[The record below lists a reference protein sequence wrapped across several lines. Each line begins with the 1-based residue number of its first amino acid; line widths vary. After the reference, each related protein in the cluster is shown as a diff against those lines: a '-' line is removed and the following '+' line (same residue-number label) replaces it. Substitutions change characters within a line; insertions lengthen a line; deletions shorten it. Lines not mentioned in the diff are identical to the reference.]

1 MAKKTLTT
9 EQKLLIYPRV
19 EDFLWSNETLD
30 DNDGSEENR
39 SIEVSQMQE
48 CLVVLGFPLPLFGV
62 DGIFRNE
69 TKTALKAYQEAS
81 FLKPDGI
88 CGENTNN
95 QFYIDI
101 VPPPGAKSIQVVED
115 ERKTELIEQAVA
127 NPNSQQNLTKTAFD
141 YSKFKPYFLVLLNL
155 LLIQALKFDFTSTD
169 IFGRLFKKFDNGCPT
184 PPELGSII
192 RKRNNVAKALN
203 NVGKF
208 IEGFNKT
215 TQTLTGSLNT
225 FSQILQAG
233 RAVLDRTNQAML
245 VAIASGI
252 GIPFVLPPG
261 NKLIDNLKDILY
273 ERKNSKDQPR
283 NVQSLTNQALKV
295 SSQLSF
301 AVGIVNAII
310 IKNLIKLKSLD
321 ALIQNCSEQQVDL
334 EQISSFINSISNDEL
349 EDIQQGTEGN
359 YKNFTFEIKEEEGQN
374 FQSYPKRYAVAIDVN
389 GVIVLESER
398 SFTSTPQVLIE
409 ELKFIIDRD
418 DLKSE

>member
-9 EQKLLIYPRV
+9 EQKLQLYPRV
-19 EDFLWSNETLD
+19 EDFLFSNETLD
-30 DNDGSEENR
+30 DNDGSLENP
-39 SIEVSQMQE
+39 SIEVAQMQE
-48 CLVVLGFPLPLFGV
+48 CLVALGFPLPLFGV
-62 DGIFRNE
+62 DGVFRNE

-101 VPPPGAKSIQVVED
+101 VPPPTAKNIQVVED
-115 ERKTELIEQAVA
+115 ERKIELINHAVA

-215 TQTLTGSLNT
+215 TQTLTGALNT

-233 RAVLDRTNQAML
+233 RAVLNRADQAIIA
-245 VAIASGI
+245 AIASGL
-252 GIPFVLPPG
+252 GIPTIIPPA
-261 NKLIDNLKDILY
+261 NKVVDKVKEVLY
-273 ERKNSKDQPR
+273 ERTNTKGQPR

-301 AVGIVNAII
+301 AVGIVNSIVVKA
-310 IKNLIKLKSLD
+310 KIKLKSLD
-321 ALIQNCSEQQVDL
+321 ALIQNCSERQVDL
-334 EQISSFINSISNDEL
+334 EQISSFINSISSEQIEEL
-349 EDIQQGTEGN
+349 QTVETS
-359 YKNFTFEIKEEEGQN
+359 YKNFTFEIKEQEGQS

-398 SFTSTPQVLIE
+398 SFTSTPQILIE

>member
-9 EQKLLIYPRV
+9 EQKLQLYPRV
-19 EDFLWSNETLD
+19 EDFLFSNETLD
-30 DNDGSEENR
+30 DNDGSLENP
-39 SIEVSQMQE
+39 SIEVAQMQE
-48 CLVVLGFPLPLFGV
+48 CLVALGFPLPLFGV
-62 DGIFRNE
+62 DGVFRNE

-101 VPPPGAKSIQVVED
+101 VPPPTAKNIQVVED
-115 ERKTELIEQAVA
+115 ERKIELINHAVA

-169 IFGRLFKKFDNGCPT
+169 IFGRLFKKFENGCPT

-215 TQTLTGSLNT
+215 IQNLTGALNS
-225 FSQILQAG
+225 FSQLLIAG
-233 RAVLDRTNQAML
+233 RQVLNRADQAIIA
-245 VAIASGI
+245 AIASGL
-252 GIPFVLPPG
+252 GIPTIIPPA
-261 NKLIDNLKDILY
+261 NKVVDKVKEVLY
-273 ERKNSKDQPR
+273 ERTNTKGQPR
-283 NVQSLTNQALKV
+283 NVQSLTNQSLKI

-301 AVGIVNAII
+301 GVGIVNSIVVKA
-310 IKNLIKLKSLD
+310 KIKLKSLD
-321 ALIQNCSEQQVDL
+321 ALIQNCSERQVDL
-334 EQISSFINSISNDEL
+334 EQISSFINSISSEQIEEL
-349 EDIQQGTEGN
+349 QTVETS
-359 YKNFTFEIKEEEGQN
+359 YKNFTFEIKEQEGQS

-398 SFTSTPQVLIE
+398 SFTSTPQILIE

>member
-9 EQKLLIYPRV
+9 EQKLQLYPRV
-19 EDFLWSNETLD
+19 EDFLFSNETLD
-30 DNDGSEENR
+30 DNDGSLENP
-39 SIEVSQMQE
+39 SIEVAQMQE
-48 CLVVLGFPLPLFGV
+48 CLVALGFPLPLFGV
-62 DGIFRNE
+62 DGVFRNE

-101 VPPPGAKSIQVVED
+101 VPPPTAKNIQVVED
-115 ERKTELIEQAVA
+115 ERKIELINHAVA

-215 TQTLTGSLNT
+215 TQTLTGTLNT
-225 FSQILQAG
+225 FSQILIAG
-233 RAVLDRTNQAML
+233 RAVLNRADQAIIA
-245 VAIASGI
+245 AIASGL
-252 GIPFVLPPG
+252 GIPRIVPPA
-261 NKLIDNLKDILY
+261 NKVVDKVKEVLY
-273 ERKNSKDQPR
+273 ERTNTKGQPR

-301 AVGIVNAII
+301 AVGIVNSIVVKA
-310 IKNLIKLKSLD
+310 KIKLKSLD
-321 ALIQNCSEQQVDL
+321 ALIQNCSERQVDL
-334 EQISSFINSISNDEL
+334 EQISSFINSISSEQIEEL
-349 EDIQQGTEGN
+349 QTVETS
-359 YKNFTFEIKEEEGQN
+359 YKNFTFEIKEQEGQS

-398 SFTSTPQVLIE
+398 SFTSTPQILIE